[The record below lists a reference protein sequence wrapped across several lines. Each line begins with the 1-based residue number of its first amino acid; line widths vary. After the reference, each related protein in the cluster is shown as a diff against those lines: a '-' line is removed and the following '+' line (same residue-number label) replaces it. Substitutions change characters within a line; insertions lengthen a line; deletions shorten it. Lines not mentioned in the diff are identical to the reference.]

1 MQKRKTTMAEK
12 DPIPETAGHV
22 RRRRQAQ
29 QVQAQQVQ
37 AQQVQAQQVQK
48 ASDKISSAAAGDIR
62 RDGNDGGE
70 VVNLFNL
77 MTPQAQARVMDYVAG
92 LMHGMP
98 VDAVRRRIEHF
109 YKVDPDYA
117 IGVAVRLR
125 LSLADFDA
133 AVTAK

>member
-1 MQKRKTTMAEK
+1 MAEK
-12 DPIPETAGHV
+12 DPIPQTAGHV

-29 QVQAQQVQ
+29 QVQAQQ
-37 AQQVQAQQVQK
+37 
-48 ASDKISSAAAGDIR
+48 ASDKICSAAAGDIR
-62 RDGNDGGE
+62 RDGDDGE
-70 VVNLFNL
+70 VVNPFNL
-77 MTPQAQARVMDYVAG
+77 MTPQAQARVMDYVAD
-92 LMHGMP
+92 LIRGMP
-98 VDAVRRRIEHF
+98 VAAMRRRIAHF

>member
-22 RRRRQAQ
+22 RRRRQAH
-29 QVQAQQVQ
+29 QVQAPQVQ
-37 AQQVQAQQVQK
+37 AHPVQR
-48 ASDKISSAAAGDIR
+48 ASDKISGAAASDIR

-77 MTPQAQARVMDYVAG
+77 MTPQAQARVMDYVAD

-98 VDAVRRRIEHF
+98 VAAVRRRIGHF

-125 LSLADFDA
+125 LSLADFDG

>member
-1 MQKRKTTMAEK
+1 MQKTEDHDGRKS
-12 DPIPETAGHV
+12 PILETAGHV

-29 QVQAQQVQ
+29 H
-37 AQQVQAQQVQK
+37 VQK

-62 RDGNDGGE
+62 RDGNYAGE

-77 MTPQAQARVMDYVAG
+77 MMPRAQARVMDYVAD

-98 VDAVRRRIEHF
+98 VDAVTRRIEHF

-117 IGVAVRLR
+117 IGVAFRLR